1 MFFCSLPSE
10 SLSVSYVNEKGEEFG
25 YRVAPNQQ
33 EVLDNDKD
41 NQGIP
46 DYLVAWISGELPERN
61 SYQTVNI
68 RAENIEQLNQMMGW
82 YQDSLNREYMFV
94 AIRAG
99 IVAVVGVILLLLG
112 VSAFQGKKKLSDK
125 KEDDESGENSPKI
138 NSQANQNSTSDKENF
153 TSSAINETTENPNGS
168 LDQKNVYS
176 ETISGNAEQANG
188 KQKSV
193 SEGKSNNEISISQSV
208 TIS

>member
-1 MFFCSLPSE
+1 MAEAEKLNSDSTGSEKTESKDSGHLVLGTIAFIFGILMIVCASCMFFCSLPSE

-138 NSQANQNSTSDKENF
+138 NS
-153 TSSAINETTENPNGS
+153 
-168 LDQKNVYS
+168 
-176 ETISGNAEQANG
+176 
-188 KQKSV
+188 
-193 SEGKSNNEISISQSV
+193 
-208 TIS
+208 